1 MVVMMMLMAMLV
13 GAWAGWLDRVTMQ
26 RLSMR
31 RSPRC
36 PGVQRCPGALVSW
49 CPDALV
55 SRGALVP
62 WCPGVLVS
70 SCTGVLVPWCPGEQY
85 ASRRASH
92 FKLCTLS
99 NMPLT
104 MLLRCKASHFKPLPA
119 PRSIAIWKAHLLYSH
134 LLHRQPFP
142 HWAPALFTMHYATCT
157 MHCVVCKLQE
167 LSERHCTGRQ
177 ASHRHQDLH
186 STLLSL
192 TLHQYAPRWE
202 Q

>member
-1 MVVMMMLMAMLV
+1 MIREMVMIMIMVMLRFMVMMMVMAMLV

-62 WCPGVLVS
+62 WCPCVLVS
-70 SCTGVLVPWCPGEQY
+70 RCTGVLVPWCPGEQY

-92 FKLCTLS
+92 FKPCTLS

-104 MLLRCKASHFKPLPA
+104 IHPASQGISLETATSTKIYCNME
-119 PRSIAIWKAHLLYSH
+119 STSMCIVYGYSH
-134 LLHRQPFP
+134 LLHQQPFP
-142 HWAPALFTMHYATCT
+142 H
-157 MHCVVCKLQE
+157 
-167 LSERHCTGRQ
+167 
-177 ASHRHQDLH
+177 
-186 STLLSL
+186 
-192 TLHQYAPRWE
+192 
-202 Q
+202 